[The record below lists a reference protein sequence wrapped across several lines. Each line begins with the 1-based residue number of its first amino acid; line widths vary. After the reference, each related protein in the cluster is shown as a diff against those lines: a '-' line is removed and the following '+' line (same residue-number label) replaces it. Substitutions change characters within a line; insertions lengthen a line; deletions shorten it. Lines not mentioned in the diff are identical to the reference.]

1 MSVPAEMPAA
11 TPATVHT
18 QIESGSTNPIYLLLG
33 KDEVEKLELAH
44 AFDAL
49 VDEELRAFNVER
61 IHAGEWTTG
70 DRLAAGVASVV
81 AAVRTLPMMSPRRVV
96 LILQGEGLLVP
107 RRESEAAARALEELE
122 RLVKR
127 PEPQT
132 TLVICAR
139 SLDKRSRI
147 YKLLAK
153 EATVVECG
161 VLEDRADAERWVKHR
176 VAAAG
181 LDIAP
186 GAVRLLGVLCGPD
199 IKRLRNDLERLLL
212 YTRGCQTIT
221 VEDVREIAGPAA
233 LQDDWAMTN
242 AIEGGHAGDALRQ
255 PRADARCGCAAG
267 KGSRAAGL
275 ARSDQVS
282 SAGVGGR
289 AARGGRGAVQNRS
302 EFEALSGRRQ
312 GSCSNGS
319 STSCVRRSEPDS
331 GEPEGRRSGGL
342 GL

>member
-255 PRADARCGCAAG
+255 LALMLDAGAPPEKVLGQLGWLVRTKFPA
-267 KGSRAAGL
+267 L
-275 ARSDQVS
+275 A
-282 SAGVGGR
+282 SAGEL
-289 AARGGRGAVQNRS
+289 RGAV
-302 EFEALSGRRQ
+302 EALFRTDLNLKRSAGDARVLLERLVYELCSAKRAGQRR
-312 GSCSNGS
+312 
-319 STSCVRRSEPDS
+319 T
-331 GEPEGRRSGGL
+331 
-342 GL
+342 